1 MKSFSELGLAEP
13 LLRAVREQGYQITTP
28 IQAQAIP
35 HVLAGRDVLG
45 CAQTGTG
52 KTAAFALP
60 LLQRLAAD
68 GADRTRGR
76 GPRALVISPTRE
88 LAAQIGEDMRAY
100 GRYMPLAGGVIFGGV
115 SQVPQV
121 AALRRGIDVLIAT
134 PGRLLDL
141 IGQRHVTLDRVSVLV
156 LDEADRMLDM
166 GFLPDV
172 RRIIATLPARR
183 QTLLFSATMP
193 PEIAG
198 LAGQLL
204 VDPARVAV
212 APPASAAET
221 VRQAVLMVTKEDK
234 PALLAHLLADPA
246 MARVLVFT
254 RTKHGADR
262 VCQKLQ
268 RQGIAAA
275 AIHGNKSQN
284 ARQRALAEFKAGAVR
299 VLAASDIA
307 ARGLDIDDVTH
318 VINFDVPNEPET
330 YVHRI
335 GRTGRAGA
343 LGDALSL
350 CAPDERGF
358 LRAIERMVKRPIEVL
373 RDHPFHTEAAPVQA
387 QPARPAARPAMPQ
400 RHRPHSGARGGGA
413 RADGSRRR
421 W

>member
-1 MKSFSELGLAEP
+1 MES
-13 LLRAVREQGYQITTP
+13 
-28 IQAQAIP
+28 IP

-60 LLQRLAAD
+60 LLDRLAAEPTPE
-68 GADRTRGR
+68 GSRWRA
-76 GPRALVISPTRE
+76 PRALIISPTRE
-88 LAAQIGEDMRAY
+88 LAAQIAEDVRAY
-100 GRYMPLAGGVIFGGV
+100 GRHLPLVSTVIFGGV

-121 AALRRGIDVLIAT
+121 SALRRGVDILIAT

-141 IGQRHVTLDRVSVLV
+141 YTQRQVRLDAVSVLV

-172 RRIIATLPARR
+172 RRIVATLTSRR

-193 PEIAG
+193 TEIAG

-204 VDPARVAV
+204 RDPVHVAV
-212 APPASAAET
+212 TPPASTVAK
-221 VRQAVLMVTKEDK
+221 VRQSVLQVEKEDK
-234 PALLAHLLADPA
+234 LALLAHLLDDPSFG
-246 MARVLVFT
+246 RVLVFT

-262 VCQKLQ
+262 VCTKLQ
-268 RQGIAAA
+268 RQNVSSA

-284 ARQRALAEFKAGAVR
+284 ARQRALADFRRGAVR
-299 VLAASDIA
+299 VLVASDIA

-318 VINFDVPNEPET
+318 VVNFDVPNEPET

-343 LGDALSL
+343 DGDALTL
-350 CAPDERGF
+350 CSADERGF
-358 LRAIERMVKRPIEVL
+358 LRAIEKVVRSSIAVH
-373 RDHPFHTEAAPVQA
+373 RDHPFHVEIAAPRPQPIRS
-387 QPARPAARPAMPQ
+387 PARAANHRRQ
-400 RHRPHSGARGGGA
+400 RAGAV
-413 RADGSRRR
+413 GSQRR

>member
-1 MKSFSELGLAEP
+1 MNSFSELGLREP
-13 LLRAVREQGYQITTP
+13 LLRAVREQGYETP
-28 IQAQAIP
+28 TPVQMESIP

-60 LLQRLAAD
+60 LLDRLAAEPTPE
-68 GADRTRGR
+68 GSRWRA
-76 GPRALVISPTRE
+76 PRALIISPTRE
-88 LAAQIGEDMRAY
+88 LAAQIAEDVRAY
-100 GRYMPLAGGVIFGGV
+100 GRHLPLVSTVIFGGV

-121 AALRRGIDVLIAT
+121 SALRRGVDILIAT

-141 IGQRHVTLDRVSVLV
+141 YTQRQVRLDAVSVLV

-172 RRIIATLPARR
+172 RRIVATLTSRR

-193 PEIAG
+193 TEIAG

-204 VDPARVAV
+204 RDPVHVAV
-212 APPASAAET
+212 TPPASTVAK
-221 VRQAVLMVTKEDK
+221 VRQSVLQVEKEDK
-234 PALLAHLLADPA
+234 LALLAHLLDDPSFG
-246 MARVLVFT
+246 RVLVFT

-262 VCQKLQ
+262 VCTKLQ
-268 RQGIAAA
+268 RQNVSSA

-284 ARQRALAEFKAGAVR
+284 ARQRALADFRRGAVR
-299 VLAASDIA
+299 VLVASDIA

-318 VINFDVPNEPET
+318 VVNFDVPNEPET

-343 LGDALSL
+343 DGDALTL
-350 CAPDERGF
+350 CSADERGF
-358 LRAIERMVKRPIEVL
+358 LRAIEKVVRSSIAVH
-373 RDHPFHTEAAPVQA
+373 RDHPFHVEIAAPRPQPIRS
-387 QPARPAARPAMPQ
+387 PARAANHRRQ
-400 RHRPHSGARGGGA
+400 RAGAV
-413 RADGSRRR
+413 GSQRR